1 MKYLKLSKK
10 LLIILILTIA
20 NVFFL
25 SAAGKKEQGEYT
37 KVEGL
42 KTWSYT
48 KDISELP
55 DGKYNLIVK
64 GEDTA
69 GNVGIAGPYNVFISA
84 ESDLATVNIANPV
97 ENMIVSDNLNI
108 VGDAFDDDGIK
119 QVDIKLDD
127 GFYQKCTGTVF
138 WNYYLDLDQLEEG
151 PHIITV
157 RGTDINGLEG
167 IEASV
172 KFTVDKKPPVVTIRS
187 YEQGSVLSGKIN
199 ITGDISDAG
208 GIEQLLFS
216 ENENTEFKKLKTSYN
231 KKTGLWEFSQT
242 FNTNKMEDGTYNYWY
257 KSIDTSGAEGIYSF
271 LFFVDNNAPELTVIE
286 PVEGDRVN
294 GSLGLAGK
302 ITDTIGVKS
311 LIVKVGAEQQEVKLD
326 PGNPYWAL
334 QMNISAD
341 ASTKLNVELEA
352 VDFAGNTSL
361 DKIKLIN
368 DYSLDLPV
376 LSLFLPEQIG
386 VLQKTISA
394 GIEITD
400 DDQVKGFEYFLDK
413 NESVFIET
421 KGTSVIMLNDIVPG
435 KHTLK
440 LIPYDISEIAGK
452 AVSGS
457 FTVPKVSIKDPE
469 LPAPLIQIEAP
480 ESNTITLEDFSIS
493 GKVSSDSGLQSFE
506 YIVADDPEAQWISVF
521 TDTSSGSFTVD
532 ISSNLISE
540 GNHVLE
546 FRAIDSAN
554 NISTAYA
561 GFKKDSYAPELTL
574 LTPFKGD
581 TVNGKLTI
589 SGKILDQSPN
599 FSYKFSTDGKKFVDT
614 GKEKFFSFDFD
625 YSSFDEKPE
634 VLFMRTED
642 EYKNTKDYSFPFKVD
657 SQIDI
662 PIVTIQFPGEN
673 ATLRGEASISGT
685 ALDDDGI
692 KTLYFS
698 FDNGDFKTA
707 EGNSTFNIPVP
718 FSVLKDSEHS
728 VQIKAEDINGVFSD
742 TVERKFI
749 ISRTGPVIKVK
760 EPSPEIYL
768 KGSSTIKGSA
778 VDSNGIDKVTVSIDN
793 GVSYSMTDG
802 EEHWTYRLDTT
813 LLSDGTHSLYVKAVD
828 KSGSPS
834 FYTTIIN
841 IDNIPPEIKLDS
853 PANSTETGNN
863 ISFDGR
869 VTDNS
874 HLDSLKL
881 VIQTLEQT
889 KEIQSPLEIK
899 LDPETFMH
907 YELSTENLNPGWYN
921 IRLEAVDGA
930 GNISNEIRSINI
942 VPVSDRGEINI
953 MYPLEGES
961 YNEFVKVEGFVDA
974 ETIPESVIILIDDT
988 VAGTADVSKT
998 GKYNLTLDKIKLSNG
1013 KHQLEVRSS
1022 DINADIQ
1029 SLPRRF
1035 SYNTN
1040 GPWILFDQSYGDFLT
1055 SRTFITGTLGY
1066 DPLDPNLELK
1076 IKNLMISY
1084 DNGRN
1089 FTDLKAANK
1098 WKARIET
1105 EQYPDGNLPVLIK
1118 VVYNDNSSA
1127 TAKTTLTIDKSSPEL
1142 KLENVMEDK
1151 SYNNSLVLKGSSN
1164 DNTGIENVSFLLR
1177 EGDKN
1182 SYEVP
1187 SFIQGLYLDFHALG
1201 ATYGEFGAGLTFFE
1215 DNVKLQASIGLAPPG
1230 RFSGLVLGG
1239 KLLANIA
1246 TIPYSYIFGPDLQN
1260 FSMAF
1265 TVGANFSYFTM
1276 SDTDITFTD
1285 KGVVLGSV
1293 LGQWELVRYRIPE
1306 LSMFNTYSLY
1316 VEGAL
1321 WFISSDVQAGVVP
1334 TYSIGSRIGIF

>member
-1 MKYLKLSKK
+1 MKKIKIFAAI
-10 LLIILILTIA
+10 LLLAIS
-20 NVFFL
+20 VSPL
-25 SAAGKKEQGEYT
+25 SAAGKKEKGEYT
-37 KVEGL
+37 KVDGL

-127 GFYQKCTGTVF
+127 GFYQKCTGTAF

-151 PHIITV
+151 PHLITV

-167 IEASV
+167 IEVSV
-172 KFTVDKKPPVVTIRS
+172 KFTVDKEPPVVTIRS
-187 YEQGSVLSGKIN
+187 YEQGCVLSGKIN

-208 GIEQLLFS
+208 GIEELLFS

-257 KSIDTSGAEGIYSF
+257 KSIDTSGAEGISSF
-271 LFFVDNNAPELTVIE
+271 LFFVDNNAPQLTVIE
-286 PVEGDRVN
+286 PIEGERVN
-294 GSLGLAGK
+294 GSIGLAGK

-311 LIVKVGAEQQEVKLD
+311 LTVKLGAEQKEVKLD
-326 PGNPYWAL
+326 PGNPYWAVK
-334 QMNISAD
+334 MDIPSD
-341 ASTKLNVELEA
+341 SSTKFNVELEA
-352 VDFAGNTSL
+352 VDFAGNTNL
-361 DKIKLIN
+361 NKIKLIN
-368 DYSLDLPV
+368 DSTLDLPV

-394 GIEITD
+394 GVAISD
-400 DDQVKGFEYFLDK
+400 DDQVKGFEYLLDK
-413 NESVFIET
+413 NEGIFVET

-440 LIPYDISEIAGK
+440 LIPYDINETAGK
-452 AVSGS
+452 AVSAS
-457 FTVPKVSIKDPE
+457 FTIPKVSTKDPE
-469 LPAPLIQIEAP
+469 LSAPDIKIEIP
-480 ESNTITLEDFSIS
+480 ESNIVVMDNFIIS
-493 GKVSSDSGLQSFE
+493 GKVSSNPGLQSFE
-506 YIVADDPEAQWISVF
+506 YIVADDPEAKWNSVF
-521 TDTSSGSFTVD
+521 TDTSSGSFSVD
-532 ISSNLISE
+532 ISSNLIGE

-546 FRAIDSAN
+546 FRAIDAAN

-561 GFKKDSYAPELTL
+561 VFKKDSMAPELIL
-574 LTPFKGD
+574 LTPVKGD

-589 SGKILDQSPN
+589 SGKIFDQSPN
-599 FSYKFSTDGKKFVDT
+599 CSYKFSTDGENFVDT
-614 GKEKFFSFDFD
+614 GKEKFFSFNFD
-625 YSSFDEKPE
+625 YSSFDEKPKT
-634 VLFMRTED
+634 LFMRPED

-662 PIVTIQFPGEN
+662 PVVTIQFPGEN
-673 ATLRGEASISGT
+673 TTIRGAASISGT

-692 KTLYFS
+692 KALYYS

-707 EGNSTFNIPVP
+707 EGNSTFNIPIP

-728 VQIKAEDINGVFSD
+728 VQIKAEDLNGVFSD

-749 ISRTGPVIKVK
+749 VSRTGPVIKVE
-760 EPSPEIYL
+760 EPSPEIYI

-793 GVSYSMTDG
+793 GVSYSMANG
-802 EEHWTYRLDTT
+802 EEDWTYLLDTT
-813 LLSDGTHSLYVKAVD
+813 LLSNGTHSLYVKAVD
-828 KSGSPS
+828 KSGSSS

-841 IDNIPPEIKLDS
+841 IDNISPVIKLDS
-853 PANSTETGNN
+853 PGNSSETANT
-863 ISFDGR
+863 IFFDGR

-889 KEIQSPLEIK
+889 KEIQSPLEIN

-921 IRLEAVDGA
+921 IRLEAADGA

-942 VPVSDRGEINI
+942 LPVSDRGKISI

-974 ETIPESVIILIDDT
+974 EKIPESVIILVDDT
-988 VAGTADVSKT
+988 VAGTADVSNT
-998 GKYNLTLDKIKLSNG
+998 GNYNLTLDKTKLSNG
-1013 KHQLEVRSS
+1013 NHKLEVRSS
-1022 DINADIQ
+1022 NINAEIQ
-1029 SLPRRF
+1029 SLSRGF

-1066 DPLDPNLELK
+1066 DPLNPNLELK

-1084 DNGRN
+1084 DNGRY
-1089 FTDLKAANK
+1089 FTDLKTANK

-1105 EQYPDGNLPVLIK
+1105 EQYPDGNLPILVK
-1118 VVYNDNSSA
+1118 VTYDDNSIA
-1127 TAKTTLTIDKSSPEL
+1127 TAKTTLTIDKTSPEL
-1142 KLENVMEDK
+1142 KLENSMEGE
-1151 SYNNSLVLKGSSN
+1151 SYNNSLVLKGSAS

-1215 DNVKLQASIGLAPPG
+1215 DNVKLQASIGVAPPG

-1246 TIPYSYIFGPDLQN
+1246 TIPYSYIFGPDFQN

-1265 TVGANFSYFTM
+1265 TVGADFSYFTM

-1293 LGQWELVRYRIPE
+1293 LGQWEIVRYRIPE

-1334 TYSIGSRIGIF
+1334 TFSIGSRIGIF